1 MSSTLGKI
9 SQKKLFFEKNS
20 NGGCVHGV
28 FDMNLAPVFFVI
40 SGQLSKD
47 TGSSTGEM
55 VNIFSLKKT
64 VF

>member
-1 MSSTLGKI
+1 M
-9 SQKKLFFEKNS
+9 
-20 NGGCVHGV
+20 HGV

-47 TGSSTGEM
+47 TGSSAGEM
-55 VNIFSLKKT
+55 VNIFSFKKK